1 MLYTSG
7 PFIKQNGGYCLYY
20 IIFSKIQGSKLHLS
34 VVVIAHIKNIFEMQH
49 TRIVHLLVISIVVLA
64 DLVGYL
70 CEYRYKNSA
79 LKTSGSTVWWI
90 YLISVWT

>member
-7 PFIKQNGGYCLYY
+7 LFIKQNDGYCLYY
-20 IIFSKIQGSKLHLS
+20 IIFSDIQGSKLYPS
-34 VVVIAHIKNIFEMQH
+34 VVVIENIKNIFKMQH

-90 YLISVWT
+90 YLISVWM